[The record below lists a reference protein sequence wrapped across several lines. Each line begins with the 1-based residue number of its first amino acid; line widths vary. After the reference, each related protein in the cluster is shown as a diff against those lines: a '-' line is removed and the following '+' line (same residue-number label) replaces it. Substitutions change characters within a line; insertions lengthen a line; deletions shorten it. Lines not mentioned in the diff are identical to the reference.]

1 MSLIY
6 HLLTPKFM
14 YSATYRFIAVLFISL
29 SCSWTATAASLVA
42 KVDRQ
47 SLSIDETL
55 TLSITSDQR
64 TNDTL
69 DVSNLEAQF
78 DIINRQKN
86 TQASIINGSVTV
98 STSWSFIIAPKASG
112 QLLIPSFTINGVYS
126 EAIKVTVT
134 DSATAT
140 NNTPGAAIQGDVI
153 LQASVN
159 KNQVYVQE
167 QILLTLSL
175 YYKTALSG
183 YTAEDLTLDNVTLE
197 EISEENFQKNIGGTR
212 YNVLEKV
219 YAIHPQASGTLNIP
233 VQTWQVEKS
242 INRFGFGRSTNPY
255 LRVRSR
261 PQTVEVKARPSN
273 SQSSHWLPA
282 TNITLDQQWQQS
294 ILSAKVGEPLN
305 YSLTISAD
313 GLSFSQLPSIPLNSD
328 DFTIY
333 TEQAKTNNIISE
345 KGIMGT
351 RTDNYAIIP
360 KKAGTFTLPDIR
372 LTWWDVVED
381 KEKTL
386 TLPAQTIIVGNS
398 ALTQT
403 TPEIPS
409 IPNTPTSSSNNN
421 ASTPHYTGSHIIWI
435 ITTGIFAAIALFFLL
450 AWWRLKQAS
459 TRPDKLHIENNAHAV
474 KETHIKQIY
483 HDIETAISA
492 QQWAEVKQLLNQWA
506 QKISDKKVRNGI
518 ELKRDFPEL
527 APTLDSIDQQLYSS
541 SSSAQEISQTI
552 NMENLTTLLEQLKV
566 QSSVKQKN
574 SPLKPLY

>member
-6 HLLTPKFM
+6 HLLAPKFM
-14 YSATYRFIAVLFISL
+14 YSAIYRFIAVLFVSL

-197 EISEENFQKNIGGTR
+197 EVSEENFQKNIGGTS

-219 YAIHPQASGTLNIP
+219 YAIHPQASGTLN
-233 VQTWQVEKS
+233 
-242 INRFGFGRSTNPY
+242 
-255 LRVRSR
+255 
-261 PQTVEVKARPSN
+261 
-273 SQSSHWLPA
+273 
-282 TNITLDQQWQQS
+282 
-294 ILSAKVGEPLN
+294 LSL
-305 YSLTISAD
+305 I
-313 GLSFSQLPSIPLNSD
+313 
-328 DFTIY
+328 
-333 TEQAKTNNIISE
+333 
-345 KGIMGT
+345 
-351 RTDNYAIIP
+351 
-360 KKAGTFTLPDIR
+360 
-372 LTWWDVVED
+372 
-381 KEKTL
+381 
-386 TLPAQTIIVGNS
+386 
-398 ALTQT
+398 
-403 TPEIPS
+403 
-409 IPNTPTSSSNNN
+409 
-421 ASTPHYTGSHIIWI
+421 HI
-435 ITTGIFAAIALFFLL
+435 
-450 AWWRLKQAS
+450 
-459 TRPDKLHIENNAHAV
+459 
-474 KETHIKQIY
+474 
-483 HDIETAISA
+483 
-492 QQWAEVKQLLNQWA
+492 
-506 QKISDKKVRNGI
+506 
-518 ELKRDFPEL
+518 
-527 APTLDSIDQQLYSS
+527 
-541 SSSAQEISQTI
+541 
-552 NMENLTTLLEQLKV
+552 
-566 QSSVKQKN
+566 
-574 SPLKPLY
+574 